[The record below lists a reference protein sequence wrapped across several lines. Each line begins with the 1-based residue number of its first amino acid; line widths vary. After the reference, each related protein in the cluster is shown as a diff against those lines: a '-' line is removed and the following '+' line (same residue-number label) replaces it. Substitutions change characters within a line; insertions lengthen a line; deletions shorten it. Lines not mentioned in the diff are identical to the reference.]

1 MNEIRWFVYILRC
14 ADQTLY
20 TGITNDIER
29 RLSEHNRG
37 VGAKYTRGRTP
48 VELVFVESTANR
60 SEALRREN
68 AIKRMKLA
76 QKQKIISG

>member
-29 RLSEHNRG
+29 RVSEHNRG
-37 VGAKYTRGRTP
+37 AGAKYTRGRTP
-48 VELVFVESTANR
+48 VELVFVESTSNR